1 PGRERLVLLAAT
13 VASTAVVVAKAGQI
27 GWVGLIVPHIA
38 RKMFGSD
45 ARIALP
51 ASLLLG
57 GFFVLVCDNT
67 ARTVLTGEIPLG
79 ILTSFIG
86 AGVFLVLFMTSS
98 VRVGK

>member
-1 PGRERLVLLAAT
+1 
-13 VASTAVVVAKAGQI
+13 
-27 GWVGLIVPHIA
+27 
-38 RKMFGSD
+38 MFGSD

-57 GFFVLVCDNT
+57 GFFVLACDNA

-86 AGVFLVLFMTSS
+86 AGAFLMLFMTAN
-98 VRVGK
+98 VRVDK